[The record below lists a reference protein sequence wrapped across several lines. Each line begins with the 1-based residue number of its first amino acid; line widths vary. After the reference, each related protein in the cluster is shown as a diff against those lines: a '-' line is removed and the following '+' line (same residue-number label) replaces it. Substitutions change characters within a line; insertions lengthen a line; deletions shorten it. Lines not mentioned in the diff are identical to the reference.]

1 MIARRAL
8 ASGAV
13 LTLAAASLV
22 VWLGK
27 PWSAL
32 ALTLTAAVG
41 MINGLWLEGLLVGI
55 LQPGKARVGRGAVA
69 LLIGRW
75 ALWALLFGV
84 PVPDSGP
91 YRAVGRDSGGRVL
104 PRRPRGRWDDGC
116 ETWRPGGLG
125 GSAPRDLVPLPP
137 D

>member
-8 ASGAV
+8 SGGAV

-32 ALTLTAAVG
+32 ALTVTSAVG

-69 LLIGRW
+69 LLISRW
-75 ALWALLFGV
+75 ALWALLFGFLYLIRSRIELWSV
-84 PVPDSGP
+84 IAGVGCFLTALAGAGMMAAR
-91 YRAVGRDSGGRVL
+91 RAGR
-104 PRRPRGRWDDGC
+104 
-116 ETWRPGGLG
+116 EE
-125 GSAPRDLVPLPP
+125 
-137 D
+137 